1 MFEPIEALIVE
12 RLKAKVPGVTVATL
26 DDVTRVPELRQK
38 APLVAV
44 IYDGY
49 EARQDQANGMIA
61 EIEQTWLVVCAAKTA
76 RGAGL
81 PMDARNEAG
90 GIAQLVLR
98 ALLGFRVGP
107 ARFVR
112 LSEAPGPEYD
122 GGFCYLPLSFSV
134 RATLKGD
141 PD

>member
-1 MFEPIEALIVE
+1 MFEPFEAMIVE
-12 RLKAKVPGVTVATL
+12 RLKQKLPGVTIATL

-49 EARQDQANGMIA
+49 EVIEDQAQGMVVN
-61 EIEQTWLVVCAAKTA
+61 IEQTWWVVCAAKTA

-81 PMDARNEAG
+81 PIDARNEAG
-90 GIAQLVLR
+90 GIGQQVLR
-98 ALLGFRVGP
+98 ALLGFRVAP
-107 ARFVR
+107 ARTLR
-112 LSEAPGPEYD
+112 LAEAPGPEYD
-122 GGFCYLPLSFSV
+122 GGFCYMPLAFSV
-134 RATLKGD
+134 RATFKGD

>member
-12 RLKAKVPGVTVATL
+12 RLRQKMPGVTVVTL

-49 EARQDQANGMIA
+49 EVREDQANGMIVNV
-61 EIEQTWLVVCAAKTA
+61 EQTWLVVTAAKTA

-81 PMDARNEAG
+81 PIDARNEAG
-90 GIAQLVLR
+90 GLGQDVMR

-107 ARFVR
+107 ARHLR
-112 LSEAPGPEYD
+112 LAEAPGPEYD
-122 GGFCYLPLSFSV
+122 GGFCYMPLAFSV
-134 RATLKGD
+134 RATFKGD